1 MSESDKAL
9 LDDNDS
15 KEMFEH
21 VEQDSG
27 NTEKDPALQIKTE
40 KTEDTLHSLSQ
51 FRKGLMQQTNGNNPE
66 SSTKSSDIKDV
77 KVSLE
82 RMKHFSTPVKP
93 GQSMNDGKN
102 DSKDDGADDD
112 FKDKSEQTKIKIR
125 SSEKMLMLGNK
136 NLEDM
141 KRLMLESNK
150 QTQEMAASIGKTARR
165 LEEVSIAMLDAL
177 KVMTKGYQSELDRE
191 KIKAEATKLEAEKK
205 TGDGDDTVKA
215 QIAKFDSKTR
225 CYRCAKTGHRIED
238 CLLSKDLWF
247 CYFCQDIKNHKGAEC
262 KEGRL
267 KSKILNND
275 NIKSRGKVDRRGFIK
290 VRNNVNSKP
299 YNNDRRFKNCNKN
312 NQQSAQNAPKRDS
325 RSAKRVTDERQ
336 GKKLL
341 NEDLIDEIKFIAD
354 SGATDH
360 IVKNR
365 LILSNFEKCENKVIK
380 SANKNK
386 SADIL
391 IDGKGDLLLYTN
403 QDNKIIKLSN
413 VISAKDVSDNLL
425 SLRKLVDKGFKIYLD
440 DKTLRVFSE
449 NLEEIILEGIYEQ
462 PNWILNFKVKNYID
476 DKNKLDWEYNTYRCK
491 AVMIQED
498 DTDESEVDL
507 QRKEG
512 DSENIEVKDS
522 SIRREEE
529 VTTPPEIEQH
539 PENPDDDM
547 FNWDSSLIT
556 RNTIKLD
563 DIESIKNLEELF
575 TSNPLEQGTTESSKI
590 NEAML
595 WHVRLGHASLNYLK
609 KLQKV
614 YSKLEKVRFDDSI
627 LDCEIC
633 IMSKMQKLPF
643 KEVRRRASRP
653 LQIIHTVTMGPI
665 KPTSHPGHKRFIN
678 VYIDD
683 YSRLARAYPV
693 KTKDESGETLEKFL
707 ISTRNLLG
715 KDEKVCYVRSDQGT
729 EFTGGKFLEVLRKEK
744 IELELTPPYTPEHNG
759 VSERFNAT
767 LQRKVRTYMLD
778 SGLPKSMW
786 ELAVDAAVHSYNRTP
801 HKSIDYDVPLM
812 KFNKNENCHFDK
824 IKRFGCIG
832 YIRIPKPEHKFSE
845 RAIKAVMVGYKPTGY
860 LLWHP
865 STGKF
870 LESRH
875 IRFNEKLVY
884 KDVYK
889 NKQTEETEDEI
900 SWKSDENVPNNL
912 EDKIN
917 EEKEKPEQRKRGRPR
932 KNPLDVKNLI
942 EKKNSSEEIRPC
954 TRGEMKRKLESGK
967 DKLIEDISFA
977 KSVNVSEDQ
986 SKMDEQELIRC
997 LITSLNKEP
1006 INYDEASN
1014 SSERCQWMKAIKDEL
1029 DSITKNDVWEFV
1041 DLKEA
1046 SKIKGKLNIIDSR

>member
-1 MSESDKAL
+1 
-9 LDDNDS
+9 
-15 KEMFEH
+15 
-21 VEQDSG
+21 
-27 NTEKDPALQIKTE
+27 
-40 KTEDTLHSLSQ
+40 
-51 FRKGLMQQTNGNNPE
+51 
-66 SSTKSSDIKDV
+66 
-77 KVSLE
+77 
-82 RMKHFSTPVKP
+82 MKNFSTPVKP
-93 GQSMNDGKN
+93 DQSMNTDDGKN
-102 DSKDDGADDD
+102 DGKDDGSDDD
-112 FKDKSEQTKIKIR
+112 FKDKSDQTKIKIR
-125 SSEKMLMLGNK
+125 YSEKMLMLGNK
-136 NLEDM
+136 DLENM

-150 QTQEMAASIGKTARR
+150 QTQEMATTIGRTARR
-165 LEEVSIAMLDAL
+165 LEEVSNAMLDAL
-177 KVMTKGYQSELDRE
+177 KVMTKGYKAELDRE
-191 KIKAEATKLEAEKK
+191 KTKAEAAKLEAEKK
-205 TGDGDDTVKA
+205 TGDGEDTVKA
-215 QIAKFDSKTR
+215 QTAKFDSKTK
-225 CYRCAKTGHRIED
+225 CFRCAKTGHRIED
-238 CLLSKDLWF
+238 CTLAKDLWF
-247 CYFCQDIKNHKGAEC
+247 CYFCQDFRHHKGKDC
-262 KEGRL
+262 DEGRL

-299 YNNDRRFKNCNKN
+299 YNNDRRFKNYNKN
-312 NQQSAQNAPKRDS
+312 NQHSAQNAPKQES

-336 GKKLL
+336 GKKSL

-365 LILSNFEKCENKVIK
+365 LILRNFEKCENKVIK

-462 PNWILNFKVKNYID
+462 PNWILNYKVKNYID
-476 DKNKLDWEYNTYRCK
+476 DENKLDWEYNAYRCK

-498 DTDESEVDL
+498 DTNESEVDL

-512 DSENIEVKDS
+512 DSENEEAKDS

-539 PENPDDDM
+539 PENPNDDM

-575 TSNPLEQGTTESSKI
+575 TSNPLEQGTTESSKT

-614 YSKLEKVRFDDSI
+614 YSKLEKVRFDDSV

-653 LQIIHTVTMGPI
+653 LQIIHTDTMGPI

-683 YSRLARAYPV
+683 YSRLARAYAV

-801 HKSIDYDVPLM
+801 HKSIDYD
-812 KFNKNENCHFDK
+812 
-824 IKRFGCIG
+824 
-832 YIRIPKPEHKFSE
+832 HKFSE
-845 RAIKAVMVGYKPTGY
+845 RAIKAVMVGYKLTGY

-865 STGKF
+865 STVKF

-875 IRFNEKLVY
+875 VRFNEKLVY

-912 EDKIN
+912 EDTNN
-917 EEKEKPEQRKRGRPR
+917 EEKKEPEQRKRGRPR
-932 KNPLDVKNLI
+932 KNPLDVKNLT

-954 TRGEMKRKLESGK
+954 TR
-967 DKLIEDISFA
+967 
-977 KSVNVSEDQ
+977 
-986 SKMDEQELIRC
+986 
-997 LITSLNKEP
+997 EP

-1014 SSERCQWMKAIKDEL
+1014 SNERCQWMKAIKDEL
-1029 DSITKNDVWEFV
+1029 DSITKNDVWKFV
-1041 DLKEA
+1041 DLEEA
-1046 SKIKGKLNIIDSR
+1046 SKTGGKLNIIDSRWVFKKKVEVNKDVLYKARLVCRGFKDKNEYDLKDTYSPVSRLSIIRALLSIVNKYDLEICQYDVKTAFLYGNLDEKIYMKIPEGLDVDEKTKQTKILKLKKSLYGLKLLAMIQRS